1 MSRRST
7 THERGKQHPG
17 ALLGRTKH
25 SLLTGDLR
33 EELEKSQAELRV
45 VSESSAD
52 LIWTVDANSFRL
64 KSYNR
69 ALKSFV
75 FDHGAI
81 KVRSRMSPQQLL
93 PAELVDK
100 FVEFYTRA
108 LKQGDF
114 TIEQRIYP
122 GTLLH
127 LSFQRLVHKSQSFG
141 IWVRGREIT
150 KHQQPNGK
158 LPDTANLP
166 FSRPDWFEEFSR
178 GVVAPSDGNGQ
189 NGSSSKRLDLTGAR
203 RTEGAMRELS
213 QRLIHS
219 QEEERR
225 RVARELHDNIG
236 QELALAAMLA
246 ERIDLGRAD
255 RDQTPPGE
263 LHQLYEKIKEIAIKV
278 NGLSHQLHSSELE
291 YLGLRVAAQR
301 LTRDFASQFGIE
313 VDIQTNNVPHKLR
326 SDIALTF
333 YRILQEALRNA
344 ARHSNATKI
353 SVHITSLGSE
363 LSLMVADNGTGF
375 NVHTAKP
382 KSGLG
387 LISMRERMRSI
398 GGQLAITSKVGTG
411 TILEGKCTFRIANGT
426 NV

>member
-1 MSRRST
+1 MSGRST
-7 THERGKQHPG
+7 THERGKQPHGVP
-17 ALLGRTKH
+17 LGHAKR
-25 SLLTGDLR
+25 SLVAADLR
-33 EELEKSQAELRV
+33 DEFEKSQAELRV
-45 VSESSAD
+45 ISESSED
-52 LIWTVDANSFRL
+52 LIWTVDSSSFRL

-75 FDHGAI
+75 FDQAAI
-81 KVRSRMSPQQLL
+81 RVRSRMTPKQLFF
-93 PAELVDK
+93 AEADE
-100 FVEFYTRA
+100 FVNLYKRA
-108 LKQGDF
+108 LSRGDF
-114 TIEQRIYP
+114 TVEQAIYP
-122 GTLLH
+122 GTLVQ
-127 LSFQRLVHKSQSFG
+127 LSFQRLIHKNQTFG
-141 IWVRGREIT
+141 ISVRGRDLA
-150 KHQQPNGK
+150 KAQQQNGRMRE
-158 LPDTANLP
+158 PATP
-166 FSRPDWFEEFSR
+166 SSSRPVWFEE
-178 GVVAPSDGNGQ
+178 PHQ
-189 NGSSSKRLDLTGAR
+189 NGASSKRLDLTAAR
-203 RTEGAMRELS
+203 RFDGAMRELS
-213 QRLIHS
+213 QRLINS

-246 ERIDLGRAD
+246 ERIDLGGAE
-255 RDQTPPGE
+255 RDPTQPGE

-301 LTRDFASQFGIE
+301 LSRDFASQFGVD
-313 VDIQTNNVPHKLR
+313 VDIQTNNVPRKLR

-353 SVHITSLGSE
+353 SVRIMSLGNE

-375 NVHTAKP
+375 NVHAAKP

-411 TILEGKCTFRIANGT
+411 TILEGKCIFRLANGT
-426 NV
+426 SS